1 MTSTADA
8 PVRNAPSS
16 RLLVLV
22 LAVAAVVVGAAIVI
36 ALRPAAPA
44 PSRVIQLQTLNA
56 SGVTGSV
63 SFTDLGGRTRV
74 DIDVDPGTNPDMP
87 AHIHPGSCVNLTPQ
101 PKYPLENVKAGTS
114 TTVVPASI
122 DELFAG
128 GLAVNIHKSNDALKT
143 YTACVDIR

>member
-8 PVRNAPSS
+8 PPRSARSS

-22 LAVAAVVVGAAIVI
+22 VAVAAVVAGAAIAI
-36 ALRPAAPA
+36 AMRPPA
-44 PSRVIQLQTLNA
+44 VSPSRVIQLQTLNA

-63 SFTDLGGRTRV
+63 SFTDVEGRTRV
-74 DIDVDPGTNPDMP
+74 DIDVDPGANPDMP
-87 AHIHPGSCVNLTPQ
+87 AHIHPGTCVNLTPQ

-128 GLAVNIHKSNDALKT
+128 GLAVNIHKSNDDLKT